1 MEEIKWFNSAMFG
14 VLTANN
20 LAIGLALAEICC
32 RTFASSSDKSTWHVQ
47 NQSNRA
53 FSTLYHNSL
62 DPCGGN
68 EMVQQCHAWCA
79 GCKQSWY
86 WLGSG

>member
-32 RTFASSSDKSTWHVQ
+32 RTF
-47 NQSNRA
+47 
-53 FSTLYHNSL
+53 
-62 DPCGGN
+62 G
-68 EMVQQCHAWCA
+68 QQ
-79 GCKQSWY
+79 Q
-86 WLGSG
+86 